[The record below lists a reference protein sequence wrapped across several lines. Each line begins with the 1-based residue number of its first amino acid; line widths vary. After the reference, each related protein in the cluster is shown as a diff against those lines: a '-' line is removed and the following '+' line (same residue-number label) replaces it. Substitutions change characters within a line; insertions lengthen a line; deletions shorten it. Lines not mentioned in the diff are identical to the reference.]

1 MDFIP
6 TVFTSNWKLYKP
18 TNTRRPALE
27 KSCTAAFRS
36 LPKHLLST
44 CDECSGVPCMVLFHG
59 FFFFFF
65 FVIIKQNLIQV
76 PTESDELVNNLKTIR
91 PLYRWREGWP
101 QTDKQSLQQACRPP
115 APIYADWIL
124 QSSVTQLLSPLSNLL
139 LAWLLTPSCART
151 SSPLRMEGNTGNQSE
166 WASNLFGSSTVV
178 VL

>member
-59 FFFFFF
+59 FFFFF
-65 FVIIKQNLIQV
+65 VIIKQNLIQV
-76 PTESDELVNNLKTIR
+76 PTESDELVKNLKTIR
-91 PLYRWREGWP
+91 PLYR
-101 QTDKQSLQQACRPP
+101 
-115 APIYADWIL
+115 
-124 QSSVTQLLSPLSNLL
+124 
-139 LAWLLTPSCART
+139 
-151 SSPLRMEGNTGNQSE
+151 
-166 WASNLFGSSTVV
+166 
-178 VL
+178 